1 MLYSEQLYF
10 VVETKSS
17 IFSDD
22 IRASEQA
29 KINCGIEHFKAL
41 RKDLNGKELD
51 NPAKFVKADNFD
63 TFSTH
68 L

>member
-1 MLYSEQLYF
+1 MGDQLYF

-22 IRASEQA
+22 LRASEQA
-29 KINCGIEHFKAL
+29 KIDCGIEHFKAL
-41 RKDLNGKELD
+41 SQDRDGKPLD
-51 NPAKFVKADNFD
+51 NPAKFVKADSYA